1 MSQYKTK
8 KHINDIVVEEI
19 NKFFFKNMVNESFFN
34 EEEDSE
40 KKKKKDSKKKK
51 KKDSKEKEESSKM
64 SASQRKA
71 KERIAKAAKRDGKEV
86 GNNVAK
92 NVRDFLN
99 DPTVNVSEVM
109 VQATGLEPTSAS
121 SLGAKIAKGD
131 RPVKQKL
138 AQVVH
143 NIQNQIG

>member
-8 KHINDIVVEEI
+8 KHINEIVVEEI

-34 EEEDSE
+34 EEDDSDE
-40 KKKKKDSKKKK
+40 RKTSKLS
-51 KKDSKEKEESSKM
+51 D
-64 SASQRKA
+64 SQRKA

-86 GNNVAK
+86 GSNVAK

-143 NIQNQIG
+143 NIQNQMS